1 MSLSSQSCLIAVRCY
16 VFVYVFVQHRG
27 PESFVARAKLE
38 RQLIALEKE
47 GAVMKGACFLYHW
60 QNELLTC

>member
-1 MSLSSQSCLIAVRCY
+1 MLCVSVSVC
-16 VFVYVFVQHRG
+16 FVQHRG

-47 GAVMKGACFLYHW
+47 GAVMKGACILVHRHYTQLALAPFLLH
-60 QNELLTC
+60 